1 MTREDALMYLP
12 YENED
17 DINDLYQ
24 EKLFEFK
31 QKVLSA
37 VPSTRLYQIHL
48 KKMALI
54 HDAYVCLAEVDDV
67 KLTAEYKVN
76 VNQNNLKTAWSSYNY
91 NKNEVKLMLANANG
105 FPDVHFLLGQ
115 LLENQRLFATMF
127 EHLNFTQSAVAL
139 IGKDLD
145 AMELEVEI
153 ERFISRGCSDIKE
166 IEKLDSTNI
175 LFQEANRLYLWL
187 KTENSVR

>member
-17 DINDLYQ
+17 DIKDIYQ

-31 QKVLSA
+31 QKVLNA

-54 HDAYVCLAEVDDV
+54 HDAYICLTEVDNL

-76 VNQNNLKTAWSSYNY
+76 VNQNNLKTAWNSYNY
-91 NKNEVKLMLANANG
+91 NKNEIKLMLANANG

-115 LLENQRLFATMF
+115 LLENQRLFATIF
-127 EHLNFTQSAVAL
+127 EHLNFIQSKATI

-153 ERFISRGCSDIKE
+153 ERFMSRDYSDIKE

-187 KTENSVR
+187 KREKSVR